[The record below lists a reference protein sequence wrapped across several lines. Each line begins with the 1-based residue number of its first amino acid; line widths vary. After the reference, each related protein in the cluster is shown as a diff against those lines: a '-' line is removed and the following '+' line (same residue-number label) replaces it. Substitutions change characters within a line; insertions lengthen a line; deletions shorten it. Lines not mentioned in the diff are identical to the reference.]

1 VITVKRRKTRKGGSV
16 MGSVEKPFVVDGDE
30 IWPRTRRERYGIF
43 RVKNGGRP
51 DLVATCRTQGEIG
64 TTIVRLGSE
73 GAFEDH
79 VLGVMDGRD
88 HKNLKGDWVGKWLVR
103 PWVTGGP
110 SRKELRRDAATSG

>member
-1 VITVKRRKTRKGGSV
+1 